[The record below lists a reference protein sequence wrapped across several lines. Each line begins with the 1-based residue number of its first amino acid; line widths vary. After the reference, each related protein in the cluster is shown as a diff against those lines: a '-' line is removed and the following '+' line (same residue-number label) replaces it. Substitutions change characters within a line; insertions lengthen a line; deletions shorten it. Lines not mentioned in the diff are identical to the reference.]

1 MKANTVRI
9 LLITTLASTGAINI
23 CLAKTG
29 SSTPSGQAPD
39 FQVKFSEPLAVYVF
53 VQNLSSKAFVPD
65 NQFKKLFRDSKF
77 NQEKY
82 KALLAV
88 FDTLTLDY
96 AYEYGPEKLAGSTW
110 LLLKRN
116 LINSRTI
123 DDFKRGALGIIPN
136 ASLFKLCSILTEF
149 VPVYR
154 ELVYEPNKEVFERQL
169 GEMRKLIVS
178 ANMTSY
184 FNTGIKFYNSSWDN
198 SIAFNLVFYPLP
210 NSRGWMA
217 TAFYDNA
224 ESAIPTSLTDY
235 NGLLSVAFHEI
246 FHTLYDEQSPELK
259 KEIVQWFISN
269 PSKNSR
275 YALSLLDESLATTLG
290 NGYVSARL
298 NGKENPGNWYNDKYI
313 NLMAKKIYPRVKEYI
328 ESQRS
333 IDKSFVDNYVGIYDD
348 NLAVFS
354 ELNNILASRYA
365 LSDNPQDFN
374 VIDRKFPQSP
384 RTPQYEAIS
393 ESSIERMAKTAITK
407 VILISKDNKRKLE
420 LIKKGFAELDGWKPN
435 AKTDFTYSV
444 LLKDKTYLIVVNSV
458 GKTAEEQLG
467 TLKLK

>member
-1 MKANTVRI
+1 M
-9 LLITTLASTGAINI
+9 
-23 CLAKTG
+23 AKTG
-29 SSTPSGQAPD
+29 SSTPSGQEPN

-53 VQNLSSKAFVPD
+53 VQSLSSKGRFAP
-65 NQFKKLFRDSKF
+65 NYPFKKLFTDSRF

-82 KALLAV
+82 KALVAE
-88 FDTLTLDY
+88 FETLTLDY
-96 AYEYGPEKLAGSTW
+96 HYEYGPEKLGGSTW

-123 DDFKRGALGIIPN
+123 DEFKHSSLGIIPN

-149 VPVYR
+149 GPVYR

-169 GEMRKLIVS
+169 AEMRKLIVS

-184 FNTGIKFYNSSWDN
+184 FNTGIRFYNSSWDN
-198 SIAFNLVFYPLP
+198 TIAFKLVFYPLP
-210 NSRGWMA
+210 DSLGWIA
-217 TAFYDNA
+217 TTFYDNA
-224 ESAIPTSLTDY
+224 ESAIPTNLTNY
-235 NGLLSVAFHEI
+235 NGLLSVVFHEI

-259 KEIVQWFISN
+259 KEIVQWFVSN

-275 YALSLLDESLATTLG
+275 YALRLLDESLATALG
-290 NGYVSARL
+290 NGYVSAKL
-298 NGKENPGNWYNDKYI
+298 SGKENPRNWYNDKYI
-313 NLMAKKIYPRVKEYI
+313 NHMAKKIYPMVKEYI

-333 IDKSFVDNYVGIYDD
+333 IDKPFVDNYVRIYDD
-348 NLAVFS
+348 NSAVFS
-354 ELNNILASRYA
+354 ELNNIMAGRYV

-384 RTPQYEAIS
+384 GTLKYEAIS
-393 ESSIERMAKTAITK
+393 ESSIERMAKTPITK
-407 VILISKDNKRKLE
+407 VILTSKDNKRKLE

-444 LLKDKTYLIVVNSV
+444 LLKDKTYLIVINSV
-458 GKTAEEQLG
+458 RKTTEEQLG
-467 TLKLK
+467 TLKLE